1 MIRYEHTFRPE
12 TRAPARLAPAGS
24 VDAQI
29 HVFGDPVAYPLAPGR
44 VYDPPF
50 DATFAEAQRMHRS
63 LGIAHGVI
71 VQPTGYGTDH
81 TLLLDCLAENPA
93 YRGTAIV
100 DDTVTDAELE
110 RLHAAG
116 VRGARFNF
124 KRVMGAIPADDVF
137 ARSIRRIAELGWHA
151 KVRSS
156 PDELLAYE
164 PLLRTI
170 DIAVVIDHMGHV
182 DAGLG
187 PDQPACR
194 LIVDL
199 LANHGWWIMLSN
211 ADKYVDPP
219 WDAAVEVAQAF
230 IAAAPDRTLWATDWP
245 HLGFHDRV
253 PQSDAD
259 RLELFYRYAATEE
272 TVHRILVE
280 NPRRLYDFPDAP
292 R

>member
-1 MIRYEHTFRPE
+1 VIRYEHTFRPE
-12 TRAPARLAPAGS
+12 TRAPARLPPPGS

-29 HVFGDPVAYPLAPGR
+29 HVFGDPQAYPLAPGR

-50 DATFAEAQRMHRS
+50 DATFAQAQRMHRA

-81 TLLLDCLAENPA
+81 RLLLDCLAENPA

-100 DDTVTDAELE
+100 DDTVSDAELA

-124 KRVMGAIPADDVF
+124 KRVMGAIPGAAEF
-137 ARSIRRIAELGWHA
+137 ERSIRRIAELGWHA

-156 PDELLAYE
+156 PEELPAYV

-170 DIAVVIDHMGHV
+170 EITVVLDHMAHI
-182 DAGLG
+182 DASRGTH
-187 PDQPACR
+187 QPACK
-194 LIVDL
+194 LVLDL
-199 LANHGWWIMLSN
+199 LAREGWWIMLSN

-219 WDAAVEVAQAF
+219 WDAAVELAQAF
-230 IAAAPDRTLWATDWP
+230 IAAAPDRALWATDWP

-253 PQSDAD
+253 PQSDVD

-272 TVHRILVE
+272 NVRRMLVE
-280 NPRRLYDFPDAP
+280 NPRRLYDFADAP